1 MIYQAKVPL
10 KYVTLLKLQPQF
22 GVKIKIYVYIYI
34 YILFRIVQHMSH
46 VLCKTTQDRSQ
57 KNISHFY

>member
-34 YILFRIVQHMSH
+34 FFRIVQHMSH

-57 KNISHFY
+57 ENFSHFY